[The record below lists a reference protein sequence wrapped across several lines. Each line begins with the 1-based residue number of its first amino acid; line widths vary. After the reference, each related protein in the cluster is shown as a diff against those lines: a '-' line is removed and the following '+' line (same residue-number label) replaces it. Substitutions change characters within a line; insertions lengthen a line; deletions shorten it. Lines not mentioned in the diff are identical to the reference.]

1 MKGLMLREEWLELI
15 LSGRKTWE
23 IRGRAT
29 AERGRI
35 ALLASGTGL
44 VVGTCEI
51 LDVVGPLTLREL
63 RANVSRLGDPGGTVA
78 RLPYAKT
85 FAWVVG
91 KPQRLL
97 KPVPYRHPR
106 GAVVWVRLTPAVVR
120 KLDSGG

>member
-1 MKGLMLREEWLELI
+1 MKGLVLLGDWAALI

-23 IRGRAT
+23 IRGRPT

-51 LDVVGPLTLREL
+51 LDVVGPLSLREL
-63 RANVSRLGDPGGTVA
+63 RANAHRLGAPDTKVPG
-78 RLPYAKT
+78 LPYPKT

-91 KPQRLL
+91 KPKRLA
-97 KPVPYRHPR
+97 KPVAYLHPR

-120 KLDSGG
+120 RIEAGG